1 MGGVAL
7 AVVRPEVYGHYGRV
21 NGGLQEGL
29 HQGGPS
35 RTAAASVPVPAMS
48 PCCLRPPQVTLPTV
62 AGSFGSV
69 FYRVTALFLWVLVC
83 ARFCL
88 CIPRLESLFPL
99 LLLLLLRDF
108 SRVQLCVTP

>member
-35 RTAAASVPVPAMS
+35 RTAAASVPFPVVS
-48 PCCLRPPQVTLPTV
+48 PCQPMTPQET
-62 AGSFGSV
+62 SD
-69 FYRVTALFLWVLVC
+69 
-83 ARFCL
+83 
-88 CIPRLESLFPL
+88 I
-99 LLLLLLRDF
+99 
-108 SRVQLCVTP
+108 SR